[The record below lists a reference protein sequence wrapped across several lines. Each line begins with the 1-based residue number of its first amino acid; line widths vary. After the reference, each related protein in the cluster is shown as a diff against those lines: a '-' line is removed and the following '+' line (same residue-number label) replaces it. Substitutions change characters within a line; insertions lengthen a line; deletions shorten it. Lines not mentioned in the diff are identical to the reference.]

1 MRVAAVELVALPM
14 GLAAQVL
21 EVLATME
28 AVVLMLYRTRVL
40 VAAANMALIWQVVW
54 VRQVL

>member
-21 EVLATME
+21 EVLAIVE